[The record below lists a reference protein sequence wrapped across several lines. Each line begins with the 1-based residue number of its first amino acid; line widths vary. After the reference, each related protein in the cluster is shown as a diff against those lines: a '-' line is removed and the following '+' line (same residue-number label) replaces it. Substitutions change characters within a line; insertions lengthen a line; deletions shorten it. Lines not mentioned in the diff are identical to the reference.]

1 MFRIGDFS
9 KIARVSAR
17 LLRFYDETGLFTP
30 AHADPQTGYRYYAV
44 DQITQLNRILVLKD
58 LGFNLDQVRD
68 ILSSNV
74 SATELRNML
83 LLRRNDV
90 EQTLAAES
98 QRLHRI
104 ETRIA
109 QLESEGALSADD
121 VVVRREPMRRVL
133 SLRRIVPSFSAAR
146 ELILELRI
154 HARPHL
160 PKGRPSRL
168 IAIAH
173 SPQFEQDEIDVEF
186 GYVLE
191 EGFNV
196 SPPEESVLTLR
207 ELESVERMAV
217 CVRVG
222 LPEDAHLVT
231 AKIGRFVEASG
242 DTLAGPSR
250 EVFLQPLDL
259 DRMHDAVV
267 EMQFPIQARATAQAA
282 APSES
287 SRG

>member
-9 KIARVSAR
+9 KIARVSAG
-17 LLRFYDETGLFTP
+17 LLRFYDEIGLFTP
-30 AHADPQTGYRYYAV
+30 AHADPQTGYRYYTVA
-44 DQITQLNRILVLKD
+44 QLAQLNRILVLKD

-74 SATELRNML
+74 SAAKLRNML

-90 EQTLAAES
+90 EQTLSVES
-98 QRLHRI
+98 QRLHHI

-109 QLESEGALSADD
+109 QLESEGTLSADD
-121 VVVRREPMRRVL
+121 VVVRSEPMRQLL

-146 ELILELRI
+146 ELILELRT
-154 HARPHL
+154 HARPLL
-160 PKGRPSRL
+160 PKGRPSTL

-191 EGFNV
+191 DGFNV
-196 SPPEESVLTLR
+196 SPPEEGPVLTLR
-207 ELESVERMAV
+207 ELGSVERMAV

-250 EVFLQPLDL
+250 EVFLQPPNL
-259 DRMHDAVV
+259 DRMHEAVI
-267 EMQFPIQARATAQAA
+267 EMQFPIQPRPTVQAE
-282 APSES
+282 APNDLS
-287 SRG
+287 